1 MTRARL
7 KKYCFI
13 GERRAR
19 CKFIEVKKKKELF
32 KR

>member
-19 CKFIEVKKKKELF
+19 CKFIEVKKKNYLSA
-32 KR
+32 R

>member
-19 CKFIEVKKKKELF
+19 CKFIEVKKKELF